1 MGNNKKI
8 VINYIYNLLYQI
20 LIIIV
25 PLITTPYVS
34 RVLGVEQIGIYS
46 YTISITTYFILFGS
60 LGSALYGQRE
70 IAYNQSN
77 KNKISKTFIEI
88 FLARIIS
95 MSISLIVFFVVL
107 VKNNIYSIYYKILIL
122 EIIAQM
128 IDISWLFQGLEEFKK
143 VVFRN
148 IIVKIVSVC
157 SIFIFVKNNNDLN
170 IYIFIYVLS
179 TFLGNASLWFYV
191 SKYIE
196 KIEIKSINIFKH
208 FKPMALLFVPQ
219 IAIQIYTVLDKTMI
233 GMICENKS
241 EVGLYEQAQKIIKL
255 LVTIATALG
264 TVMIPRIANAYS
276 NKDFEGIKLYIK
288 KSFQFIMF
296 LGFPLMFGIISISN
310 KFVPVFYGVGYD
322 GVKYL
327 INYMSPIVVII
338 GISNVIGNQYLLP
351 IKRQKEFTVAVTVGA
366 IINFILNM
374 IFIKKW
380 GAIGAT
386 ISTIIAELCVSTV
399 QLFYVRKEIDILNLI
414 KLTKNYCIASI
425 IMFGVSITVNS
436 IIQDYI
442 ISIIIQ
448 IISSVCVYIISLIC
462 LKDDLIQEGMRFIR
476 GKMKRETTY

>member
-399 QLFYVRKEIDILNLI
+399 QLFYVRKEIDILYLI

-425 IMFGVSITVNS
+425 IRFGVSIMVNS